1 MDLLRIDA
9 DSGFRVRAGTERS
22 QAAAMVLEPGETTGG
37 PTNAHADSDQWL
49 YVQSGE
55 GSATVD
61 GEDYALEPGTLLL
74 LEAGETHEISCEG
87 SQPLVTWNVYAPPEY

>member
-1 MDLLRIDA
+1 MDLLRIDG

-22 QAAAMVLEPGETTGG
+22 QAAAMVLEPGEATGG

-61 GEDYALEPGTLLL
+61 GEDCALEPGALLL
-74 LEAGETHEISCEG
+74 LEAGETHEIRCEG
-87 SQPLVTWNVYAPPEY
+87 SEPLVTWSVYAPPEY